1 MDTLASIFMLIGL
14 VIGISSIF
22 IDQYDIIFDPQGAV
36 KEVIDSITNMK
47 KARDYYMT
55 YIKSLLKKI
64 DLKWDC
70 QTLYTTAT
78 TGVSAGK
85 VTVLQI

>member
-36 KEVIDSITNMK
+36 KEVIDAITSME

-55 YIKSLLKKI
+55 EVKSLLKKI

-78 TGVSAGK
+78 TGVSAGRD
-85 VTVLQI
+85 TVFQT